1 VKPRPFQ
8 QEAIDKFSQPQ
19 IVSRL
24 LGDDMGLG
32 KTVTAICLD
41 LENRRQEAEKG
52 RRQSSMM
59 TLIVAPLAVTESWV
73 RHVNLLAPQ
82 ARVVVCDPKRRG
94 DFLHELKKPP
104 SRRAHYFIVHYEAM
118 RLMVSELKKYTWFHI
133 IADECHRIKNRK
145 AQVTNALKALT
156 AEKKTGCSGTPAD
169 DRPMDLW
176 SVLNWLWPTVYRSY
190 WKFDKHYCV
199 YETETNW
206 GTGGAFRKF
215 AGVQNA
221 QSLHKE
227 MEPWFI
233 RRLKEDVIKD
243 LPDKIYTD
251 VWVDLDPKQRRAY
264 NQMRDDMITWIEQQD
279 KLVPLPAAVV
289 VAQLTRLQQFALGY
303 METYTVERHVKEKH
317 IPERHRIDKVTGEP
331 YVIPAKVIKAHIVK
345 EDKWRISDPSAKIDA
360 LMSILEDNPNQQVVV
375 FSQFKSVLHLLG
387 KRLEKAKIP
396 HGLYTGDQNKQERDK
411 LIDDFQAGKVRVFA
425 GSIAAGGE
433 GITLTAASIVVF
445 LDRSWKPSKN
455 RQAEDR
461 LHRIGQKN
469 AVQVI
474 DIMARNTVDLGRRQR
489 LIQKWQWIRE
499 ILGDSKK
506 VQKEAESWTIQA

>member
-1 VKPRPFQ
+1 MKPRPFQ
-8 QEAIDKFSQPQ
+8 QEAIDKFSKPN
-19 IVSRL
+19 ITSRL
-24 LGDDMGLG
+24 LGDEMGTG
-32 KTVTAICLD
+32 KTVTAIFLD
-41 LENRRQEAEKG
+41 LEDRKKEAAKG
-52 RRQSSMM
+52 RRQSDMA
-59 TLIVAPLAVTESWV
+59 TLIVAPLAVVESWA
-73 RHVNLLAPQ
+73 RHIGIIAPQ

-94 DFLHELKKPP
+94 DFLHELKRPP
-104 SRRAHYFIVHYEAM
+104 SQRAHYFIVHYEGM
-118 RLMVSELKKYTWFHI
+118 RLMVKEMKTFKWFHI

-156 AEKKTGCSGTPAD
+156 SERKTGCSGTPAD

-206 GTGGAFRKF
+206 GTGGTFRKF

-221 QSLHKE
+221 KSLHKE

-233 RRLKEDVIKD
+233 RRLKDDVIAD

-251 VWVDLDPKQRRAY
+251 MWVDLDPKQRKVY
-264 NQMRDDMITWIEQQD
+264 DQMRDDMITWIEQQD
-279 KLVPLPAAVV
+279 QLVPLPAAVV

-303 METYTVERHVKEKH
+303 MESYVVKARRKNKDKTDWVRDKH
-317 IPERHRIDKVTGEP
+317 TGE
-331 YVIPAKVIKAHIVK
+331 VVWF
-345 EDKWRISDPSAKIDA
+345 EETKWRISDPSAKLDA
-360 LMSILEDNPNQQVVV
+360 LMSILEDNPGQQIVV

-387 KRLEKAKIP
+387 QRLAKAKIP
-396 HGLYTGDQNKQERDK
+396 HGLYTGDQNKQERDQ
-411 LIDDFQAGKVRVFA
+411 LIDDFQAGKTRVFA

-469 AVQVI
+469 AVQII
-474 DIMARNTVDLGRRQR
+474 DIMARDTVDLGRRQR
-489 LIQKWQWIRE
+489 LIQKWLWIKE

-506 VQKEAESWTIQA
+506 VQQDAESWTISA